1 LRLSGSFAENGG
13 EGGGMKLLIVDD
25 SMIVRSVI
33 ERNTGHVA
41 IKESFQADN
50 GVTALQLYSEHLP
63 ELITMD
69 LTMPHL
75 DGLACLRE
83 IQAMGRS
90 PSVLVISA
98 LNSHQ
103 TAMQAVANGACGF
116 LVKPFTPL
124 ELVDAIEQLV
134 QHAQNEATP

>member
-1 LRLSGSFAENGG
+1 
-13 EGGGMKLLIVDD
+13 MKLLIVDD